1 MLHRYNDLMID
12 LWRFKDPE
20 LGLLSSGSTL
30 KMKLSRLL
38 MRWAHTTWPS
48 ESLTNSIPVTN
59 SMPNIPGVWRDQHPA
74 ARSMRIWNSRV
85 RAGLSTT
92 RENAVSFYNLD
103 ILILECFSGRGE
115 MMRDRFGYV
124 AYYRRGARID
134 HLFHSPAIS
143 TAADQEW
150 RIRRGCNTARLS
162 SGIGWLSLLRDFLS
176 VKRKRRLVRLKI
188 VECINRST

>member
-1 MLHRYNDLMID
+1 MGQHWKWSSRGCWWGERTQPDRPNH
-12 LWRFKDPE
+12 WQT
-20 LGLLSSGSTL
+20 LSWWWIRCQIL
-30 KMKLSRLL
+30 
-38 MRWAHTTWPS
+38 
-48 ESLTNSIPVTN
+48 
-59 SMPNIPGVWRDQHPA
+59 IPGAREISTPA
-74 ARSMRIWNSRV
+74 GRSMRIWNSRV

-92 RENAVSFYNLD
+92 RENTVSFYNLD
-103 ILILECFSGRGE
+103 ILILKCFLGRGE

-124 AYYRRGARID
+124 AYYRRGAHID

-143 TAADQEW
+143 IAADQEW